1 MIYVAC
7 RFLNGYF
14 SASSDSAVISIDMTK
29 SLEYNWPLISVLE
42 HNIFE

>member
-14 SASSDSAVISIDMTK
+14 SVSSDSAVISIDMQ
-29 SLEYNWPLISVLE
+29 NRW
-42 HNIFE
+42 NIIGLL